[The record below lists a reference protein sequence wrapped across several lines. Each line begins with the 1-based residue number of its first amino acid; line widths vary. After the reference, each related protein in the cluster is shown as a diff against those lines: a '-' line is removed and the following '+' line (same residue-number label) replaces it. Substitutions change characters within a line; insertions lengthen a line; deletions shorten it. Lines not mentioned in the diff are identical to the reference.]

1 MTHCWRILRRG
12 GVNEMTAKR
21 ILIIDGQ
28 GGMLGKQLV
37 EALRRMVPEADITVV
52 GTNSTATSNMLKAGA
67 HQGATGENAVLVG
80 VRHADI
86 IAGPVGIVIADS
98 LLGEITPAM
107 AAAVGSSSGVKIL
120 LPVNKCSNIVIG
132 TGGRSTS
139 ERITEA
145 VERIQDICQG
155 LQVRP

>member
-1 MTHCWRILRRG
+1 M
-12 GVNEMTAKR
+12 AKQ

-37 EALRRMVPEADITVV
+37 EAVRKSVPDAVITVV
-52 GTNSTATSNMLKAGA
+52 GTNSTATANMLKAGA
-67 HQGATGENAVLVG
+67 DQGATGENSVLVG

-86 IAGPVGIVIADS
+86 IAGPIGMVIADS

-107 AAAVGSSSGVKIL
+107 AAAVGSSDAVKIL
-120 LPVNKCSNIVIG
+120 LPVNKCNNIVIG

-139 ERITEA
+139 ELIAEA
-145 VERIQDICQG
+145 IGKIRDICEG
-155 LQVRP
+155 NSCGR